1 MSTFRQHHSS
11 YFTILTF
18 IGIFCITLF
27 SCDQPANIE
36 TSLNDNNSTVFSN
49 AVYQIKYPKTWY
61 IDRSGNM
68 GSDFFLFSR
77 LTNVND
83 NFKENISLLVQ
94 RLQEDNLTLDEYV
107 VMSQKR
113 IEDKI
118 QDGYIISSEKKQS
131 KNGDFQKVIY
141 TGTQGNYK
149 LKFEQN
155 YWLVGGK
162 AYILT
167 FTSEV
172 HQYKFYKKIGE
183 AIMGSFEIL

>member
-1 MSTFRQHHSS
+1 M
-11 YFTILTF
+11 
-18 IGIFCITLF
+18 
-27 SCDQPANIE
+27 E
-36 TSLNDNNSTVFSN
+36 TSLNDKNSTVFSN
-49 AVYQIKYPKTWY
+49 AFYQINYPKTWY
-61 IDRSGNM
+61 IDTSGHM
-68 GSDFFLFSR
+68 GSAFFLFSR

-94 RLQEDNLTLDEYV
+94 PLQTENLTLDEYLT
-107 VMSQKR
+107 MHQSR
-113 IEDKI
+113 IESKV
-118 QDGYIISSEKKQS
+118 QDGYILSSEKKQS

-155 YWLVGGK
+155 YWLVDNK

-172 HQYKFYKKIGE
+172 HQYKFFKKIAE
-183 AIMGSFEIL
+183 SIMGSFEVL